1 VNEKLYE
8 EKERGLGVYI
18 VLEVES
24 VQVDGPLV
32 FLTAEMRFRLH
43 VEGD

>member
-1 VNEKLYE
+1 MRNYE

-18 VLEVES
+18 VREVES

-32 FLTAEMRFRLH
+32 F
-43 VEGD
+43 